1 MEETKVVIMHNFTR
15 EEIYKVMQA
24 VKMVLK
30 DKGNLA
36 FAMTTENS
44 LTMKL
49 GEVVKEVANDHAY
62 MQVKA
67 PNS

>member
-1 MEETKVVIMHNFTR
+1 MFTKHKHINKFDVIIS
-15 EEIYKVMQA
+15 E
-24 VKMVLK
+24 